1 MRSSISP
8 SDLRILLHEAD
19 MAARRLSR
27 QLRLSRDDL
36 ADLRQDLLVDLIARL
51 PAFDPKRGLIGAFAG
66 LIMANRATRIARGVG
81 RHRRMFGASPV
92 SLDDPL
98 PNGDGATRGDSI
110 AEEYGLAAILGQPVD
125 RVAEAERRIDLEK
138 GLGTLDH
145 DERDLVSSLYGASPH
160 RLARSGLGSR
170 SDLYRRTRQ
179 IRLSLIAAGL
189 GRIANGLGRSFV

>member
-27 QLRLSRDDL
+27 RLRLSRDDL
-36 ADLRQDLLVDLIARL
+36 ADLRQDLLVDLLARL
-51 PAFDPKRGLIGAFAG
+51 PAFDPERGSIGAFAG
-66 LIMANRATRIARGVG
+66 LVMANRATRIARGVG
-81 RHRRMFGASPV
+81 RHRRMFGASPA

-125 RVAEAERRIDLEK
+125 RIAEAERRIDLER
-138 GLGTLDH
+138 GLGTLDGE
-145 DERDLVSSLYGASPH
+145 ERRLVSALGKASPH
-160 RLARSGLGSR
+160 QLAASGLGSR

-189 GRIANGLGRSFV
+189 GRIANGVGRSFV